1 MAGQLD
7 EAIEQLRKTVELD
20 PNFILAHYRL
30 GQAYTEKQMYAQ
42 AIDEFNKVLN
52 LPNGKALG
60 LMGLSY
66 TYALAGRR
74 QEAEKTLNEL
84 LEFSKHRYISPGQI
98 AILYIALGEKDK
110 AFERLEEANRV
121 RDLNV
126 MRLKVERRFDPLRSD
141 PRFDDLV
148 RRIGIP

>member
-1 MAGQLD
+1 
-7 EAIEQLRKTVELD
+7 
-20 PNFILAHYRL
+20 
-30 GQAYTEKQMYAQ
+30 MYSQ

-52 LPNGKALG
+52 LPNGKPLG
-60 LMGLSY
+60 LTGLSY

-84 LEFSKHRYISPGQI
+84 LELSKDTYIAPGQI
-98 AILYIALGEKDK
+98 AIIYIALGEKDK

-121 RDLNV
+121 YDLNI

>member
-1 MAGQLD
+1 
-7 EAIEQLRKTVELD
+7 
-20 PNFILAHYRL
+20 
-30 GQAYTEKQMYAQ
+30 MYSQ
-42 AIDEFNKVLN
+42 AIDEFNKFLN
-52 LPNGKALG
+52 LPNGKPLG

-84 LEFSKHRYISPGQI
+84 LELSKVQYIAPGQI
-98 AILYIALGEKDK
+98 AIIYIALGEKDK

-121 RDLNV
+121 YDLNI